1 MHRFG
6 LEIDLLRRILFLPL
20 RNPLLYHQSNY
31 GLLRAVVSGLPIEPI
46 PLEGVHLQI
55 EAYRNCDLAAP
66 LTRKHQRGDS
76 ATGLCIYIYAA
87 EGTEVLYGLVSARSA
102 CIMKSSQASHVLF
115 VEILPRMR
123 FHNDF
128 DHLHCALRRSQHQRS
143 LRHRQYHKVVC
154 W

>member
-1 MHRFG
+1 M
-6 LEIDLLRRILFLPL
+6 PL

-31 GLLRAVVSGLPIEPI
+31 GLLRAVVSGLPVEPI
-46 PLEGVHLQI
+46 LLKGVHLQI
-55 EAYRNCDLAAP
+55 EAYCNCDLAAP

-76 ATGLCIYIYAA
+76 ATGLRIFVYAT
-87 EGTEVLYGLVSARSA
+87 EGTEVLNSLVTARSA